1 MASFALASR
10 ADTCLV
16 RAPPK
21 PLVLFALAFAGC
33 AAAGSSLIIFLTSDA
48 ASGGIGEPLVLALL
62 SSWITTAYVLCGL
75 IAWVR
80 RPASRF
86 GPLMVA
92 AGFASFL
99 TDLVWVTS
107 DVPFTIGQA
116 LDLLPPVLF
125 LHVFLAYPSGRLR
138 SRFERGLIV
147 TAYSTAIGLQLV
159 GMALGGFGPHNL
171 LEIAS
176 DPGAGLAVMR
186 LQLTAVSA
194 FCLFGVGIL
203 AARRRRAGRP
213 LRRAQALLIDAFAL
227 GLVMIAFLLLSYAFG
242 GPAVAEIRWATFV
255 TLGIAP
261 VALLIGLL
269 HDRLARSA
277 VGELFLELRMDPGP
291 EDLRDAL
298 ARALRDPS
306 LTLAYWL
313 PEFGSYTDQEGQP
326 LVLANS
332 DGRREMRLI
341 DRDGVPVAAL
351 LHDRALSD
359 EPELLAAVTA
369 AAGIALENA
378 RLNVELRAR
387 VEELRGSRA
396 RIVEAGQR
404 ERQRLERNLHDGAQH
419 RLVAL
424 SLRLSL
430 LEEQLAGDS
439 SATAQLEQARDEIE
453 TSLEELREIARGIHP
468 AVVSGHGLAV
478 AVEQLAAGALVPVS
492 LRVEIEGRLPEAV
505 EVAAYYLIAEALAN
519 VGKYAHASLA
529 TVEVA
534 RNNGQI
540 RVEVIDDGI
549 GGADSERGSGLR
561 GLADRVEALGG
572 RLRVWSPRDGGTRVR
587 AEIPCA

>member
-277 VGELFLELRMDPGP
+277 VGELFWSCG
-291 EDLRDAL
+291 
-298 ARALRDPS
+298 
-306 LTLAYWL
+306 W
-313 PEFGSYTDQEGQP
+313 
-326 LVLANS
+326 
-332 DGRREMRLI
+332 I
-341 DRDGVPVAAL
+341 
-351 LHDRALSD
+351 
-359 EPELLAAVTA
+359 
-369 AAGIALENA
+369 
-378 RLNVELRAR
+378 
-387 VEELRGSRA
+387 RGLK
-396 RIVEAGQR
+396 I
-404 ERQRLERNLHDGAQH
+404 
-419 RLVAL
+419 
-424 SLRLSL
+424 
-430 LEEQLAGDS
+430 
-439 SATAQLEQARDEIE
+439 SATR
-453 TSLEELREIARGIHP
+453 S
-468 AVVSGHGLAV
+468 HGRSA
-478 AVEQLAAGALVPVS
+478 
-492 LRVEIEGRLPEAV
+492 
-505 EVAAYYLIAEALAN
+505 
-519 VGKYAHASLA
+519 
-529 TVEVA
+529 
-534 RNNGQI
+534 I
-540 RVEVIDDGI
+540 R
-549 GGADSERGSGLR
+549 R
-561 GLADRVEALGG
+561 
-572 RLRVWSPRDGGTRVR
+572 
-587 AEIPCA
+587 